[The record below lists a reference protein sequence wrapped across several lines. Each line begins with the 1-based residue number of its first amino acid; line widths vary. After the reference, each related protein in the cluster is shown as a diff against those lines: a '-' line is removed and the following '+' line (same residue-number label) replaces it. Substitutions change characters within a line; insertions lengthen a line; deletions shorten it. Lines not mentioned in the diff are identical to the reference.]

1 MFLVLAVSLFDRATI
16 EEFVTRIPEAA
27 GLMVFGVVLI
37 VVAGVLR
44 WALRTKDAAA
54 SEEGTGDS
62 IS

>member
-16 EEFVTRIPEAA
+16 EGFVTRIPEAA

-37 VVAGVLR
+37 VVAGALR
-44 WALRTKDAAA
+44 WAT